1 MVLDSYSLL
10 DIRSSN
16 TYLNVEDVLLCV
28 CLLTVLHSVEINTS
42 PLKRETII
50 HCISHGSITS
60 LQKCHTFI
68 TIEKKVIYKLNHY
81 NICFS

>member
-42 PLKRETII
+42 PFVRSGR
-50 HCISHGSITS
+50 SHEGNT
-60 LQKCHTFI
+60 
-68 TIEKKVIYKLNHY
+68 VILPPQ
-81 NICFS
+81 